1 MLFANMGLT
10 FAVVFLAKDTKA
22 SGAGERTTLEG
33 SAIRTNGV
41 AAHGVLWDLPAI
53 DGVYLA
59 KLETVTVD
67 ATLSSAAA
75 GSVWPPTVQATFG
88 VASAI
93 KPTAG
98 GVVSTTEAFLT
109 LVGGGLVYINRG
121 TQGGYL
127 TTTDGSNFTLG
138 GTMRN
143 ATTGVQPSR
152 QLHSMRRFLR
162 DGVDEHDGAGRRR
175 LLFSEHELSGGRRSL
190 QDADFMGTM
199 ALAIDF
205 STVSD
210 FTIPVGDAAIF
221 TKGDSIDGGDDT
233 SSFGATSTDSLSAF
247 APEDTGTSEVEDDEV
262 EDD

>member
-1 MLFANMGLT
+1 LFMLFANMGLT

-22 SGAGERTTLEG
+22 SGAGELTTLEG

-143 ATTGVQPSR
+143 ATTGVQPVRERAENSR
-152 QLHSMRRFLR
+152 AECAHARTPSRCARTTARCDAPLVH
-162 DGVDEHDGAGRRR
+162 R
-175 LLFSEHELSGGRRSL
+175 LATRLMAPLQAAHLPRTSLLRRSRVNCTRC
-190 QDADFMGTM
+190 AASSGMAWMSTMG
-199 ALAIDF
+199 LAAAGCCF
-205 STVSD
+205 RSTS
-210 FTIPVGDAAIF
+210 
-221 TKGDSIDGGDDT
+221 
-233 SSFGATSTDSLSAF
+233 
-247 APEDTGTSEVEDDEV
+247 
-262 EDD
+262 